1 MSRSPLPEK
10 YASAFSPPFVNCL
23 TFRRRFSEGN
33 STGEGLFTGLCPT
46 DNNAADRPTRRARG
60 NTIFVLINPQG
71 KRPQRDK
78 GDSTKRPYFTPR
90 PPLCQAHAPPKNIGR
105 GAGGG

>member
-46 DNNAADRPTRRARG
+46 DNTAADRPTRKARG
-60 NTIFVLINPQG
+60 NTLFVLINLQG
-71 KRPQRDK
+71 KAPTARHRRLHERAPTLPPARPSAK
-78 GDSTKRPYFTPR
+78 HTP
-90 PPLCQAHAPPKNIGR
+90 LQKTLV
-105 GAGGG
+105 